1 MRLKVFRVEQVCF
14 FELAWGSGQQLTA
27 QLAYPETLTQL
38 YETWQRYY
46 LEFYQTIG
54 STTVRGRVKSSGT
67 LSAAPID
74 HRAKLVSAEA
84 AFLAE
89 FYDWLKSRELL
100 DLRSQIATVAQDDLQ
115 DINLFLTCEPLALA
129 RFPWETWEIL
139 GEFGQRSELR
149 IIRTPANLRH
159 RPTGKMRS
167 GKMRI
172 LVILGDETGLS
183 FQAETAALKSLERF
197 ADVVFEGWRVGESTA
212 GLKERIANRL
222 TDAAGWDILF
232 FAGHSNESVLTGG
245 ELAIA
250 PQTSIF
256 LNEIKPQLLKAKDN
270 GLQFAIFNSCKGLDL
285 ANTLV
290 DLGLSQVTIMREPI
304 HNSVAQE
311 FLIQF
316 IQNLVSHVSGE
327 SKTVQDSVLAACEY
341 LKLDRNLTYPSSYF
355 VPSFFCHPET
365 IPFTP
370 RTIGV
375 LRHLRQFIPSPA
387 QAIAIGLV
395 SLTSLLTPVQDLMLD
410 GRLYV
415 QALYRQTTRQIPND
429 RPQIR
434 IVQIDEASL
443 RGGLIPARKINPIDR
458 VALAGIVDRITRYKP
473 KVLAID
479 YLLDRPMSE
488 DPILAKQITQTAQ
501 KQIPV
506 IFGADLQNNREM
518 DISASITRLDTAM
531 QGHVLFYPGYLSIT
545 GLQMLQPG
553 DAQPSSQPSSQS
565 SSQSQSKSSS
575 QLSPQLSCK
584 ARCPFSF
591 LTAFAAQADD
601 RRSVVDHRTFPNTH
615 GTDQR
620 SQLLKNSPE
629 ALSRIQPTGIPKL
642 LWHWAN
648 LGFQP
653 IVDYSIPP
661 DRIYKTTSAIDLGDR
676 ATINST
682 LLEPIVLLAAGDYS
696 EAGINADSRDKFP
709 MPSAIAHWRKTQNQ
723 PPQPTITGAELQAYM
738 MHHFLYQHYV
748 ISIPSIVLIIPAG
761 LLGILIANR
770 SRSTRYSGHYSVKS
784 FLFSKSIRNFC
795 IGAGIYGI
803 VTLQLAI
810 ALGLLVPWVFPLL
823 TTALL
828 QVPLLNPSDSRKH
841 SR

>member
-1 MRLKVFRVEQVCF
+1 MIRLKVFRVEQVCF
-14 FELAWGSGQQLTA
+14 FELTWGSGQQLTA

-38 YETWQRYY
+38 YETWQRCY
-46 LEFYQTIG
+46 LAFYQTIG

-74 HRAKLVSAEA
+74 HRAKLVAAEA

-100 DLRSQIATVAQDDLQ
+100 DLRSQIAQIAQDDLQ

-183 FQAETAALKSLERF
+183 FQAETEALKSLERF
-197 ADVVFEGWRVGESTA
+197 ADVIFEGWRVGESTA

-222 TDAAGWDILF
+222 TEAEGWDILF

-290 DLGLSQVTIMREPI
+290 DLGLSQVAIMREPI

-316 IQNLVSHVSGE
+316 IQNLVSHASGE
-327 SKTVQDSVLAACEY
+327 SKTVQDSILTACEY

-365 IPFTP
+365 VPFTP
-370 RTIGV
+370 RRIGV
-375 LRHLRQFIPSPA
+375 SQHLRQIIPSPV
-387 QAIAIGLV
+387 QAIALGLI
-395 SLTSLLTPVQDLMLD
+395 SITSLLTPVQDLMLD

-415 QALYRQTTRQIPND
+415 QALYRQTTRQIPTD
-429 RPQIR
+429 RHQIR

-458 VALAGIVDRITRYKP
+458 AALAGIVDRLVGTHP

-479 YLLDRPMSE
+479 YLLDRPMPE
-488 DPILAKQITQTAQ
+488 DPILAKQITRAAQ

-518 DISASITRLDTAM
+518 DISTSITRLDTAM

-545 GLQMLQPG
+545 GLQTVQV
-553 DAQPSSQPSSQS
+553 SSQS
-565 SSQSQSKSSS
+565 SSQF
-575 QLSPQLSCK
+575 SCQ

-601 RRSVVDHRTFPNTH
+601 RRSVVDHRTFPNTD
-615 GTDQR
+615 GADQR

-629 ALSRIQPTGIPKL
+629 ALSRIQPKGLPKL
-642 LWHWAN
+642 LWNWAN

-661 DRIYKTTSAIDLGDR
+661 DRIYKTTSAIDLTTT
-676 ATINST
+676 AIPTI
-682 LLEPIVLLAAGDYS
+682 LEPIVLLAAGDYA

-723 PPQPTITGAELQAYM
+723 PPQPMITGAELQAYM
-738 MHHFLYQHYV
+738 MHHFLHQHYV
-748 ISIPSIVLIIPAG
+748 ISIPSIVFIIPAG
-761 LLGILIANR
+761 LLGILIASR
-770 SRSTRYSGHYSVKS
+770 SRSHRHTGQYSVTS
-784 FLFSKSIRNFC
+784 FLFSKSIRNFW
-795 IGAGIYGI
+795 IGAGIYGL
-803 VTLQLAI
+803 VTLQLTI
-810 ALGLLVPWVFPLL
+810 ALGLLIPWVFPIL

-828 QVPLLNPSDSRKH
+828 QVPLLKSSNSRKH

>member
-1 MRLKVFRVEQVCF
+1 MIRLKVFRVEQVCF

-38 YETWQRYY
+38 YETWQHCY
-46 LEFYQTIG
+46 LDFYQTIG
-54 STTVRGRVKSSGT
+54 SSTVRGRVKSSGT

-74 HRAKLVSAEA
+74 HRAKLVAAEA

-100 DLRSQIATVAQDDLQ
+100 DLRSQIAQIAQLVQDDIQ
-115 DINLFLTCEPLALA
+115 NVNLFLTCEPLALA

-139 GEFGQRSELR
+139 GEFGQRSQLR

-159 RPTGKMRS
+159 RPTGKGRS

-172 LVILGDETGLS
+172 LVVLGDETGLS
-183 FQAETAALKSLERF
+183 FQAETEALKSLERF
-197 ADVVFEGWRVGESTA
+197 AEVQFEGWRVGESTA

-222 TDAAGWDILF
+222 TEAAGWDILF

-290 DLGLSQVTIMREPI
+290 DLGLSQVAIMREPI

-316 IQNLVSHVSGE
+316 IQNFVSNVSGE
-327 SKTVQDSVLAACEY
+327 VKTVQDSILAACEY

-365 IPFTP
+365 VPFTP
-370 RTIGV
+370 RTIGMSQT
-375 LRHLRQFIPSPA
+375 LKQLIPKPH
-387 QAIAIGLV
+387 QAIALGVLSLV
-395 SLTSLLTPVQDLMLD
+395 SLITPVQDLMLD
-410 GRLYV
+410 GRLYA
-415 QALYRQTTRQIPND
+415 QALYRQATRQIPTD

-458 VALAGIVDRITRYKP
+458 IALAGIIDRITTAKP

-479 YLLDRPMSE
+479 YLLDRPMPE
-488 DPILAKQITQTAQ
+488 DPILAKSLTTAAQ
-501 KQIPV
+501 NQIPV

-518 DISASITRLDTAM
+518 DISPSLTRLDTAM
-531 QGHVLFYPGYLSIT
+531 QGHVVFYPGYLSMT
-545 GLQMLQPG
+545 GLQ
-553 DAQPSSQPSSQS
+553 ASQTSTQTSMQTS
-565 SSQSQSKSSS
+565 M
-575 QLSPQLSCK
+575 QLSCK

-591 LTAFAAQADD
+591 LTAFAAQSD
-601 RRSVVDHRTFPNTH
+601 RTFANTQ
-615 GTDQR
+615 GQNQR
-620 SQLLKNSPE
+620 SKLLQNSPE
-629 ALSRIQPTGIPKL
+629 ALSRLQPKGIPKL
-642 LWHWAN
+642 FWGLLH

-653 IVDYSIPP
+653 IADYSIPP
-661 DRIYKTTSAIDLGDR
+661 DRVYKTMSAIDVKADVKADVKSNVKPDVKPDVKNAKL
-676 ATINST
+676 TIA
-682 LLEPIVLLAAGDYS
+682 EPIVLLAAGDYA
-696 EAGINADSRDKFP
+696 EAGISTDSRDKFS
-709 MPSAIAHWRKTQNQ
+709 MPLALSHWNKTQNQ
-723 PPQPTITGAELQAYM
+723 PHLSTITGAELQAYM
-738 MHHFLYQHYV
+738 MHHFLHQHYV
-748 ISIPSIVLIIPAG
+748 INIPGIILIIPAG
-761 LLGILIANR
+761 LLGTLLAAR
-770 SRSTRYSGHYSVKS
+770 SRRSTPPYAGRYSVKS
-784 FLFSKSIRNFC
+784 FLFSKSIRNFLV
-795 IGAGIYGI
+795 GAGIYGI
-803 VTLQLAI
+803 VTLQMAI
-810 ALGLLVPWVFPLL
+810 GSGLIIPWLFPVFTVALF
-823 TTALL
+823 
-828 QVPLLNPSDSRKH
+828 QVQYVNSSDSRKH